1 MLKKVHFPFPFINES
16 LYLKR
21 GLWLPWASEL
31 CWGCVGRRNR
41 GRGEKISFMMGWR
54 WAVYIS
60 FLGKSCN
67 LPVLLIII
75 FYYRYKLKI
84 YCVSHSQQGLK
95 LFSNYYLWINLA
107 SISSACWGIIE
118 VCVCVCLLGLWRR
131 QLLPFDVPNCLFQGS
146 HFTFS
151 FLFAKKSWKAEE
163 LKGIQHKNPHSH
175 FTILKI
181 FI

>member
-1 MLKKVHFPFPFINES
+1 MN

-21 GLWLPWASEL
+21 GLWLPWASKL
-31 CWGCVGRRNR
+31 CWRCVGRRNR

-54 WAVYIS
+54 WAAYIS

-84 YCVSHSQQGLK
+84 NCVSHSQQGLK

-118 VCVCVCLLGLWRR
+118 VCVCVCLCMSPWFVEKTTTSIWCA
-131 QLLPFDVPNCLFQGS
+131 QLSLPRLPF
-146 HFTFS
+146 HF
-151 FLFAKKSWKAEE
+151 FLPLCQKILESRRAEE
-163 LKGIQHKNPHSH
+163 YSAQESPFPFHHS
-175 FTILKI
+175 
-181 FI
+181 